1 MTCGT
6 GVSLRAVKCRV
17 SEGFQ
22 DDAVCDASMRP
33 VDKRACF
40 IGACPTEKSIST
52 IAVKTVPKAA
62 FWRYGSWTEVR
73 REIWMLKAV
82 IWSMCMICS
91 LSLFTISVHYLCSLS
106 MFTINLWQIQTTVFV
121 YDSVDLH
128 NSRSSNVLNKKHKDF
143 LECRNFTFS
152 FANFK

>member
-82 IWSMCMICS
+82 IWSC
-91 LSLFTISVHYLCSLS
+91 
-106 MFTINLWQIQTTVFV
+106 
-121 YDSVDLH
+121 
-128 NSRSSNVLNKKHKDF
+128 
-143 LECRNFTFS
+143 
-152 FANFK
+152 A